1 MKKMLCIFLSAIL
14 LLLTSCNAAEPIDI
28 PDEIESPSDSN
39 SESSSTP
46 IAESI
51 PLPEA
56 SESDTSDIESTLP
69 DPEEDIEIT
78 FAPDDI
84 DPVHLNVTQSNE
96 SGEEFHNSDASSVV
110 IFNNKY
116 FYYDHSESN
125 VDFYQTDDKLMH
137 LRYYSDTSK
146 IAFFID
152 YTFNTDNAPKNEE
165 ECRKLAESLIL
176 KYSNVS
182 LSEYTYSCKT
192 HYVQHYDNGAA
203 GKNVSYFY
211 TPDDTNQELGSHTF
225 IYTRYV
231 GEHKTSDQISIVFN
245 YYGSFEGFSIS
256 WSYDDFKDVTE
267 VDINYTDAHKAI
279 DAYYT
284 DIGFKYDRLFAYA
297 DTDNYYLVF
306 SNGKMY
312 LACSTAMRYYRIK
325 WNDVKN
331 GDSPVCAWL
340 ETLLI
345 DIEPEFNKG
354 ETSIEHI
361 SNLKPLMSTTM
372 VRAALNTSFPDASG
386 TLPNEFTF
394 NLTNGGQLICI
405 FAKASDLID
414 NMQNAKYTDILVSAR
429 IIHPNREEELLFDVS
444 ETESFN
450 AEDVIYYPLLRG
462 EYLKKLK
469 ANMTKQEVIAL
480 IGNFHVSDNNFNG
493 YYYLEGEQLVYLEYD
508 GDILVD
514 ARVINATGGD
524 DNIIV
529 EALFDTPRQDQTNQ

>member
-1 MKKMLCIFLSAIL
+1 MKKVLCIFLSAIIL
-14 LLLTSCNAAEPIDI
+14 FLTSCNVAEPIDI
-28 PDEIESPSDSN
+28 PDKIESH
-39 SESSSTP
+39 SESSPESASTP
-46 IAESI
+46 IEESI
-51 PLPEA
+51 PSPEV
-56 SESDTSDIESTLP
+56 SESDTIDLESTPP

-78 FAPDDI
+78 FAPDDV

-116 FYYDHSESN
+116 FYYDHSKSN
-125 VDFYQTDDKLMH
+125 VDFYQTDDELMQ

-146 IAFFID
+146 IASYFD
-152 YTFNTDNAPKNEE
+152 YTFNTDNVPKNEE
-165 ECRKLAESLIL
+165 ECRKIAESLIL
-176 KYSNVS
+176 KYSDVS
-182 LSEYTYSCKT
+182 LSEYTYSCET

-203 GKNVSYFY
+203 GQNVSYFY
-211 TPDDTNQELGSHTF
+211 TPDDTNQELGFHTF

-231 GEHKTSDQISIVFN
+231 GEHKTSDQISIKFN

-306 SNGKMY
+306 SDGKMY
-312 LACSTAMRYYRIK
+312 LACSTAMRYYTIK

-331 GDSPVCAWL
+331 GESPACAWL

-354 ETSIEHI
+354 ETSIENI
-361 SNLKPLMSTTM
+361 YKLKPLMSTTA
-372 VRAALNTSFPDASG
+372 VRSALNTILPEASD
-386 TLPNEFTF
+386 TLPNEFVF
-394 NLTNGGQLICI
+394 NLTDGGQLICI
-405 FAKASDLID
+405 FAKASDLIVD
-414 NMQNAKYTDILVSAR
+414 MQNAKYTDILVSAR
-429 IIHPNREEELLFDVS
+429 IIHPNGEEELLFDAS
-444 ETESFN
+444 ETENFN
-450 AEDVIYYPLLRG
+450 AEDIVYYPLLRI

-469 ANMTKQEVIAL
+469 ANMSKKEVIDL
-480 IGNFHVSDNNFNG
+480 IGKFHVSDNDFNG
-493 YYYLEGEQLVYLEYD
+493 YYYLEGEQLLYLEYD

-514 ARVINATGGD
+514 ARVINATGGY

-529 EALFDTPRQDQTNQ
+529 EVLFDTTSQDQTN